1 MKASELKNKGIK
13 FMLGDMEHEL
23 KFNMNTFCEI
33 EEIYGDLN
41 KFFDD
46 LQDMKIKAD
55 KYFRECIMN
64 NSGKKSVMLKI
75 GLIVIVAL
83 VYLLSEPVQKNIK
96 QAIFIMSN
104 VDVGLVK
111 GYILSF
117 GMLAPVVS
125 FLLMIFQSL
134 MAPLPAFII
143 TFANAG
149 LFGWIK
155 GAVLSWSSA
164 MVGAALCFFIAR
176 FYGRAAV
183 EKLTS
188 KFALD
193 GIDSFF
199 RKYGNYAI
207 LIARLLPFMSFDIV
221 SYAAGLTSM
230 SFWSFFWATGL
241 GQLPATIIYS
251 YIGEMLTGGMKKFVF
266 GLLMMFSLSIFAF
279 VFKKVWDE
287 KNIQKKNRK
296 GDKDIV

>member
-1 MKASELKNKGIK
+1 MI
-13 FMLGDMEHEL
+13 
-23 KFNMNTFCEI
+23 
-33 EEIYGDLN
+33 
-41 KFFDD
+41 
-46 LQDMKIKAD
+46 D

-64 NSGKKSVMLKI
+64 NSGKKSVILKI
-75 GLIVIVAL
+75 GLIVLVAL

-117 GMLAPVVS
+117 GMLAPLVS